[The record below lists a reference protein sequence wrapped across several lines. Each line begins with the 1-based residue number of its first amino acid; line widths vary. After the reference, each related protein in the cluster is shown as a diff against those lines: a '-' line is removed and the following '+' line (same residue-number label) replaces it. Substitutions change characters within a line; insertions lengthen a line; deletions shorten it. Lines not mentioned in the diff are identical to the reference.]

1 MARVLHWWWGDKDCH
16 TQPGEMDHRVNQPAN
31 RDQIVAIMRKRA
43 ERANRDPPGRDREC
57 EMART

>member
-1 MARVLHWWWGDKDCH
+1 
-16 TQPGEMDHRVNQPAN
+16 MDHRVNQPAN
-31 RDQIVAIMRKRA
+31 RDQIVAIIRKRA